1 MSAPHARRQ
10 RLSTRIVALSLG
22 LLLLVQLAGFLA
34 IRASMESS
42 ARQTLDHELA
52 VGERIWRRLLEQK
65 SGALSQGATLLA
77 SDYGFRSAVSTAD
90 AETVASVLE
99 NHAARIG
106 ASASAWIDNQLMLKS
121 TSSDQPMADTQGF
134 ERLAVDMARNGQ
146 GTTVGLIGD
155 RAMQLVSVPLK
166 APVRLGWLVLG
177 FPIDQVLIADMKVLS
192 GLDVTVLVPHAD
204 GRLLPTVSTLRAD
217 TLRQTTV
224 LDGARTTID
233 GEEMQVHAVAL
244 GTGRAPAQVLLMQS
258 VDKAL
263 APLRRLQ
270 WTLALITA
278 AGVLV
283 FGLGSVIT
291 ARRVTTPLRRL
302 VTAADRLGQGDYSK
316 PLDHVQRRD
325 EIGLLADA
333 FDHMRVSIAGHQA
346 EIHELAFSDRLT
358 GLPNRAAFRNAL
370 AERLA
375 QGASAPSLAVLMFG
389 LDRFKHVNDVL
400 GYAFGDRLLQAV
412 AGRVS
417 GDAARGADLIARLG
431 SDEFAV
437 LLCPGDPE
445 RAQAAAQQLA
455 AALLQPLVLD
465 DQTVD
470 ISAAFGVACWPQHAN
485 DVDTLLSRAE
495 VAMYAAKRKT
505 VPCVVYEPGI
515 DSGSAQTL
523 SLLSELR
530 RALEHDELRLFL
542 QPKIELKSGRFVAAE
557 ALVRWQ
563 HPVRGMVP
571 PLHFIPFAEQTGFV
585 RLLTL
590 WMFEACVQRWPMLQA
605 LGLQRVSV
613 NLSTRD
619 LLDLELPQRLQS
631 ILDRYGVPASAL
643 CLEITE
649 SAIMDEPQRAL
660 DILQTLSNQGF
671 KLSIDDFGTGYSS
684 LAYLKRLPV
693 DELKIDKSFVMA
705 MERDADDAK
714 IVRSTID
721 LAHNLGLTV
730 VAEGIENAAIWSLLR
745 SLGCD
750 EGQGYHMC
758 RPLPAAEV
766 PAFANRWRA
775 VAALEPAMT
784 ETA

>member
-10 RLSTRIVALSLG
+10 RLSTRIVALFLG